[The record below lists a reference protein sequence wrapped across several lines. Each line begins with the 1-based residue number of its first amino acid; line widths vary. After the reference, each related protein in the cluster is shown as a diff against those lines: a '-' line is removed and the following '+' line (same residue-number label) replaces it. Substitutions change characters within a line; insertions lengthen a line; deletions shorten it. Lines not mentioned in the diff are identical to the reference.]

1 MISSP
6 AARALLAPALACFLG
21 ACTGWSGTL
30 VHVDTADADVAAYAE
45 RYNLSQDRYRVVT
58 RFVDAPAESLAR
70 GGSDADVLIGPG
82 LAGRDLA
89 EELRPLDGL
98 FRSGRLSGASFFPS
112 LLESGRADGVLRALP
127 LSFRVPVIV
136 VRAGEDDV
144 PLFAATPD
152 ELAALGAA
160 SLSWSA
166 ELIYQAAVLYGADF
180 RRLPD
185 GRIVLQQGA
194 VDRAVDQARRVI
206 EAAPGDRSSAT
217 AGGGP
222 PGALPSVQMLLD
234 GRVDFLLTDLQRF
247 LDTPVER
254 RDLLSFRWLGS
265 DEGLRAGD
273 DLTYAVIRAGA
284 SNARGAQAFLMWL
297 FAPGTQ
303 SALLEFSRGEHLT
316 GFGIAGGLPAL
327 AEVAKYDL
335 VTRYPVLVGRV
346 PRAAELH
353 APAALGA
360 DWERLREAVVL
371 PWLWA
376 ETRGFDQPALADAVS
391 ARRARRATGAVL
403 AIRGNSAGL
412 VDTGKNGR

>member
-1 MISSP
+1 M
-6 AARALLAPALACFLG
+6 
-21 ACTGWSGTL
+21 
-30 VHVDTADADVAAYAE
+30 HVDTADVDVAAYAE

-58 RFVDAPAESLAR
+58 RFVDAPAESLAH
-70 GGSDADVLIGPG
+70 GASDADVLIGPG
-82 LAGRDLA
+82 LASRDLA
-89 EELRPLDGL
+89 EKLRSLDGL
-98 FRSGRLSGASFFPS
+98 FRSGRLSGAAFFPS
-112 LLESGRADGVLRALP
+112 LLESGRAKGVLRALP

-136 VRAGEDDV
+136 ARAGEDDL
-144 PLFAATPD
+144 PLFTATPD

-194 VDRAVDQARRVI
+194 VDRAVDQARRLI
-206 EAAPGDRSSAT
+206 EAEPGERSSDT
-217 AGGGP
+217 PDAGSR
-222 PGALPSVQMLLD
+222 GALAPVQMLLD
-234 GRVDFLLTDLQRF
+234 GRIEFVLTDLQRF

-254 RDLLSFRWLGS
+254 RDLLSIRWLGS
-265 DEGLRAGD
+265 DERLRAGD

-284 SNARGAQAFLMWL
+284 PNARGAQAFLMWL
-297 FAPGTQ
+297 FEPGTQ
-303 SALLEFSRGEHLT
+303 SALLELSRGEHLT
-316 GFGIAGGLPAL
+316 GFGIAGGMPAL
-327 AEVAKYDL
+327 VEVARHDL

-346 PRAAELH
+346 PRAAEVQ

-360 DWERLREAVVL
+360 DWERLRKAVVL

-376 ETRGFDQPALADAVS
+376 ESRGFDQPALADAVS
-391 ARRARRATGAVL
+391 EWRARRAAGAAQ
-403 AIRGNSAGL
+403 AIRVNPAGL

>member
-1 MISSP
+1 MIRSP
-6 AARALLAPALACFLG
+6 AARALLAGAIACFLG
-21 ACTGWSGTL
+21 ACTGWSRTL
-30 VHVDTADADVAAYAE
+30 VQIDTANADVAAYAE
-45 RYNLSQDRYRVVT
+45 RYNLAQDRYRVVT
-58 RFVDAPAESLAR
+58 RFVDAPAESLAH

-89 EELRPLDGL
+89 AKLRPLDGL
-98 FRSGRLSGASFFPS
+98 FRSGRLSGAAFFPS
-112 LLESGRADGVLRALP
+112 LLESGRAEGALRALP
-127 LSFRVPVIV
+127 LSFHVPVIV
-136 VRAGEDDV
+136 VRGGEDAL
-144 PLFAATPD
+144 PSFAATPD

-194 VDRAVDQARRVI
+194 VDRAVDQARRLI
-206 EAAPGDRSSAT
+206 EAAPGERSSDTPDA
-217 AGGGP
+217 GP
-222 PGALPSVQMLLD
+222 PGTLPPVQMLLD
-234 GRVDFLLTDLQRF
+234 GRIDFVLTDLQRF

-254 RDLLSFRWLGS
+254 RDLLSIRWLGS

-273 DLTYAVIRAGA
+273 DLMYAVIREGA
-284 SNARGAQAFLMWL
+284 PNARGAQAFLTWL
-297 FAPGTQ
+297 FEPRTQ
-303 SALLEFSRGEHLT
+303 SALLEISRREQLT

-327 AEVAKYDL
+327 VEVARYDL
-335 VTRYPVLVGRV
+335 VTRYPVLAGRV
-346 PRAAELH
+346 PRAEKLH

-376 ETRGFDQPALADAVS
+376 ETRGFDQPALTDAVS
-391 ARRARRATGAVL
+391 AWPARRAARAAQAT
-403 AIRGNSAGL
+403 RGESAGL